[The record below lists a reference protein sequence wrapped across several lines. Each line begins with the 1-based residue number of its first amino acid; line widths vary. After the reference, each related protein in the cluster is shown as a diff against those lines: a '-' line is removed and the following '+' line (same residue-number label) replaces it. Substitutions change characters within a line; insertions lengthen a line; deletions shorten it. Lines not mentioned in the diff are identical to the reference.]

1 MESPKSNG
9 AQGVFDS
16 FSLLL
21 VSGARKCTGG
31 ACQGSDAV
39 ALVQLLL
46 SARENNRDVSNGQAI
61 SGRN

>member
-9 AQGVFDS
+9 AHGVFDS
-16 FSLLL
+16 FSLL
-21 VSGARKCTGG
+21 VSGVRKCTGG
-31 ACQGSDAV
+31 ACQSSDAV